1 MEDGL
6 SRATMHLL
14 NSLIVSIFVGTSLLE
29 RLWNTYKNLYE
40 DDPNYIT
47 VLVKNFRSD
56 ADILRIPNELFYW
69 EKPLQVGTDA
79 IVLR

>member
-1 MEDGL
+1 MEDTF
-6 SRATMHLL
+6 SWATMHLL
-14 NSLIVSIFVGTSLLE
+14 NSLTFSIFLGTSLLE

-79 IVLR
+79 TLL